1 MPEPPIKN
9 FTTDWNSGVAIGAL
23 VDSCAPGLCPDWCK
37 WDPRHCLKNA
47 TEAMTMA
54 EEWLNVPQLIRPE
67 EMINP
72 RVDEKAMMT
81 YISQFPSAH
90 LKEGAPLRPKLDP
103 GRVRAYGAGLE
114 HKGNRINQPC
124 RFNVDTAE
132 AGSGQLEIILL
143 NPKGV
148 RIPCEVVPDK
158 NASYSCT
165 YQPTMEGEHRVII
178 RYAGQEIR
186 GSPFSVS
193 VEPPIGDP
201 LKVIISG
208 PGIQPTGGN
217 SVGRRSY
224 FTVDTKRAGMG
235 TVECFVVDPHGRRDS
250 VEPRI
255 TQPEGEGV
263 FLVEYTPRDVGR
275 HQIFINFG
283 GQKLPNSPYVVTVGP
298 PAAVA
303 ALSAIVTMVEQ
314 VPKSSSNGEKTKHDI
329 TVVTPPISR
338 LLSDRLHSPLALV
351 STDVLHAEQ
360 LNGPSEQTEK
370 LQHSSKDLTKSNGTV
385 QCNGQHTAV
394 ENGHNVSQDTNHMN
408 VYLAVDLHAVYLR
421 GQGIL
426 PCFDRLPCS
435 SMTSSSSDFLL
446 VGAESPVGNGI
457 HDSSSLCHGET
468 FCATG
473 QNVENASNPDHVAL
487 PDSEFME
494 SVWQLREDKP
504 REFNPEFA
512 YATGRGVRP
521 RGIRAQDKV
530 EFQIHTERCG
540 NQASLLATLIRQ
552 NGETEQVA
560 VEQLDKDT
568 WNCSYIPRRPGKYC
582 LRVLYGGVD
591 IQNSPFEII
600 VGPHKTSAIKATGPG
615 LVAGVVNH
623 PIIFSVSCR
632 EQSSK
637 IGFSI
642 EGPSEAR
649 MDCFNHGDGTARV
662 TYWVTQPGEYAVHIL
677 YEDEDIPGS
686 PYMPN
691 ILPDSSDVFAD
702 RVRVYGPVIEMAKT
716 KFALGKPVEMYIDG
730 LKEALSTVAQ
740 RTLADQKLDSVLH
753 IECHDALGTSVPVRY
768 VRRADGSIVYSFT
781 PTTPGTYTIFATV
794 LNIPLKG
801 SPYRVNVA
809 PEVRPENVKIWG
821 PGLKECVQNEPSW
834 FLLNPIE
841 AFPGVDTTDAL
852 QSNPVTVH
860 ATDNFGR
867 PVQVDLSRQA
877 DGVYRIEYCPPPNV
891 SDIYFTP
898 MLGSIPVSKSP
909 LHVMVRPAFD
919 TSSIRIIGLEQTVP
933 INTEQQFNVLT
944 CRPASSY
951 VVSLLSVEDPLV
963 SLPCK
968 VTETTDGLLVTFK
981 ARESGV
987 FQASIFSGGQTITD
1001 PVTFTVIN
1009 SQRVHV
1015 SIFANDKSDIPEG
1028 TNGFD
1033 LRPSETELPTTVGVV
1048 SKEIMKPRF
1057 ISFDSRY
1064 MKAFCLTESD
1074 VPPSEKNFVAEVSW
1088 DCSLL
1093 KKANFNDC
1101 LRPAEETSASICN
1114 THTSPDQCTKSNE
1127 PPSNASGESSLDG
1140 FAVMASLTKPGKD
1153 DPPVRKL
1160 FNVRITGRSETDC
1173 QDESLFS
1180 ENVDIHQIMTYTVL
1194 TDPVMQQLEHQSSTT
1209 QLIDGSALA
1218 KGESDDTTGSDGSSS
1233 NFGRYPPRPFITD
1246 IEKSCFTLAYRAF
1259 HSSLNH
1265 QTVLVA
1271 KSSWPQ
1277 CLPDHPASTVTA
1289 AGSGL
1294 ERAVATQISVFTIDS
1309 RSAPPAPLGVTVT
1322 GPSEAKI
1329 ICIDNGDG
1337 TCDVSYN
1344 PPLPGRYT
1352 ISVIYNGE
1360 AHISGSPFFVQAYP
1374 VGKIDLSTDEIR
1386 THGVGVEADGVY
1398 KASYVKFTVDASE
1411 IDKVGEGV
1419 ISAILTAPDGERLAC
1434 QTTNNNDGTYTCS
1447 YTPLEEGAHQ
1457 IDVSYEGVQV
1467 PGSPFNIR
1475 VIPGCDPNRVK
1486 VYGKGLENGPHL
1498 CPGESAEFT
1507 VDLTGA
1513 GQGGLGL
1520 AVEGPSEAPIRCRDN
1535 RDGTCTVF
1543 YTPKEPGQYSIFVR
1557 FNDTNVP
1564 NSPFYVDVKT
1574 KVDPSQVQ
1582 CYGPGLESGL
1592 LRAGWPAYFTVDTK
1606 KAGDA
1611 KLQVRYTPKPGGET
1625 RPAHIQPLGAAAGK
1639 DISQPQHYHKITYTP
1654 EAEGL
1659 CHIEVL
1665 YDGEHVP
1672 GSPFLVQIRKSC
1684 EPERVRVLGPGVD
1697 GPVLASLPVT
1707 FTVDARDAG
1716 MGDLTLGLTDP
1727 RGQSVPVRVVPLPV
1741 DNESIVTNGAVPS
1754 VTSLASGDVSDTG
1767 LLSCTYEPYLVG
1779 PHNIHV
1785 MFAGVEVD
1793 NSPFVIQSVP
1803 TGRADLCS
1811 IEDPISEIVPIE
1823 TENVIRVNI
1832 AQGGTGRLTCQ
1843 VVQPATKPG
1852 VSATLLPVESEENSD
1867 GIVSVYY
1874 TPKQLGEL
1882 CVELRFGGQ
1891 LIPGGEFTQK
1901 VVTREEAAKP
1911 AKATSQFRSVEF
1923 RLPAPRG
1930 DADVECMVVRP
1941 SGTHQH
1947 VTPTINPDDT
1957 ITIMYD
1963 PVEQGMHELHVNG
1976 ITRAKPGDIRSS
1988 TVAMPLQGSPY
1999 RFFVDFV
2006 TTGHVTAYGPGL
2018 SHGVTNQPAE
2028 FTINTKDAGGGGLS
2042 LSVEGPSKAEIKC
2055 DEHDDGTC
2063 TVRYYPSAPG
2073 DYQVAIKFKDQHIS
2087 GSPFP
2092 AKIIGDTYTRA
2103 QLNLGATSDIALE
2116 AFGDDISTLTAN
2128 VQSVSGREEPCVLKR
2143 LPNNRLGISFTPRE
2157 IGEHLISVYQA
2168 GEHITNSPFRIRIS
2182 EKEIG
2187 DPRRV
2192 RVTGPGLISGVANQP
2207 NHFTVDTRDAGYAGL
2222 SLSIEGPSK
2231 AEIDC
2236 QDNHDGTC
2244 SVMYL
2249 PTEPGMYIINVKY
2262 ADVHVPNSPFTVDV
2276 GGKSLSRVTERITR
2290 RREASTVT
2298 TVGSRCELSLRVADT
2313 TLRDMTASVTAPS
2326 GDTYPCEI
2334 VQVDADH
2341 YNIKFVPQEMGE
2353 HLVSVKHRGIN
2364 IAGSPF
2370 QFTVGPITDGV
2381 AHKVRATGPNLQRGF
2396 TNAINEFTI
2405 YTREA
2410 GAGTLAIAIEGPSRA
2425 GIDCVE
2431 RADGSSVVSYQVS
2444 LPGTYH
2450 CSIKFNDVHI
2460 PYSPFAIQIADSG
2473 RTGRVASYAV
2483 PSQVSGLQETAPVG
2497 SEEFPSQIGRPV
2509 AFTVHHQLVGGQ
2521 VLRARVQAPSG
2532 LIEEAGI
2539 QQVDRDQFVVR
2550 FVPME
2555 SGPHFVY
2562 VHIVPVEMNDMNVEL
2577 GPGSPYPPLEGSP
2590 FRLVISHQP
2599 ADPSMVHANGEG
2611 LRRGRVGE
2619 KNTFFVHTANAGSGV
2634 LNVTVDGPSKV
2645 TLTTQEQDEGY
2656 SFSYVPTA
2664 PGSYEISIKYGG
2676 NHHINGS
2683 PFKAEITGSIRSP
2696 TVLNSRVADRTSNV
2710 VLETIEKSIVDY
2722 QASRVSQ
2729 NLRDNQADRVRCEG
2743 MGLKRADIQGVNYFT
2758 VDASDAGTEIL
2769 LVGICGPTRP
2779 FEEVKVNHL
2788 GNNRYS
2794 VSYRVNEKGRHWLL
2808 VKWGDHH
2815 VPGSPFTVDVP

>member
-1 MPEPPIKN
+1 MGDTPARHPIAADEAGNSAPVNDHSRMAEKELAEDAQWKLMQRNTFTRWANEHLKKANMHIDNLETDLCDGLRLAALVEVLTNHKFKQLNKKPTFRTQKLENVTKVLKFLEDHEKLRLVSIDSTHIVDSNMKLILGLIWTLIMHYSISLPMWDGDSAIQDDKGPKQRLLGWIKQKMPEPPVKN

-81 YISQFPSAH
+81 YISQFPSAQ

-103 GRVRAYGAGLE
+103 GRVRAHGAGLE
-114 HKGNRINQPC
+114 PKGNRLNQPC
-124 RFNVDTAE
+124 RFTVETAE

-148 RIPCEVVPDK
+148 RTPCEVVPDK

-201 LKVIISG
+201 LKVIVSG
-208 PGIQPTGGN
+208 PGIQPTGSN

-235 TVECFVVDPHGRRDS
+235 TVDCYIVDPQGRRDLIT
-250 VEPRI
+250 PRI

-263 FLVEYTPRDVGR
+263 FLVEYTPKDVGR
-275 HQIFINFG
+275 HQIFVNFG

-298 PAAVA
+298 
-303 ALSAIVTMVEQ
+303 Q
-314 VPKSSSNGEKTKHDI
+314 
-329 TVVTPPISR
+329 
-338 LLSDRLHSPLALV
+338 
-351 STDVLHAEQ
+351 
-360 LNGPSEQTEK
+360 
-370 LQHSSKDLTKSNGTV
+370 
-385 QCNGQHTAV
+385 
-394 ENGHNVSQDTNHMN
+394 
-408 VYLAVDLHAVYLR
+408 
-421 GQGIL
+421 
-426 PCFDRLPCS
+426 
-435 SMTSSSSDFLL
+435 
-446 VGAESPVGNGI
+446 
-457 HDSSSLCHGET
+457 
-468 FCATG
+468 
-473 QNVENASNPDHVAL
+473 
-487 PDSEFME
+487 
-494 SVWQLREDKP
+494 
-504 REFNPEFA
+504 FNPEFA

-530 EFQIHTERCG
+530 AFQIHTERCG
-540 NQASLLATLIRQ
+540 NQAPLLATLVRQ

-568 WNCSYIPRRPGKYC
+568 WNCSYVPHRPGKYC

-591 IQNSPFEII
+591 IQNSPFEIV

-702 RVRVYGPVIEMAKT
+702 RVRVYGPAIEMAKT
-716 KFALGKPVEMYIDG
+716 NFALGKPIEMYIDD

-740 RTLADQKLDSVLH
+740 RTLSDQKLDSVLH
-753 IECHDALGTSVPVRY
+753 IECHDALGNTVPVRY

-781 PTTPGTYTIFATV
+781 PTTPGAYTIFATV

-852 QSNPVTVH
+852 ESNPVTVH

-867 PVQVDLSRQA
+867 PVQVNLSRQP

-909 LHVMVRPAFD
+909 LHVAVRPAFD
-919 TSSIRIIGLEQTVP
+919 TSLVRIIGLEQ
-933 INTEQQFNVLT
+933 
-944 CRPASSY
+944 R
-951 VVSLLSVEDPLV
+951 
-963 SLPCK
+963 
-968 VTETTDGLLVTFK
+968 
-981 ARESGV
+981 
-987 FQASIFSGGQTITD
+987 
-1001 PVTFTVIN
+1001 
-1009 SQRVHV
+1009 
-1015 SIFANDKSDIPEG
+1015 
-1028 TNGFD
+1028 
-1033 LRPSETELPTTVGVV
+1033 
-1048 SKEIMKPRF
+1048 
-1057 ISFDSRY
+1057 
-1064 MKAFCLTESD
+1064 
-1074 VPPSEKNFVAEVSW
+1074 
-1088 DCSLL
+1088 
-1093 KKANFNDC
+1093 
-1101 LRPAEETSASICN
+1101 
-1114 THTSPDQCTKSNE
+1114 
-1127 PPSNASGESSLDG
+1127 
-1140 FAVMASLTKPGKD
+1140 
-1153 DPPVRKL
+1153 
-1160 FNVRITGRSETDC
+1160 
-1173 QDESLFS
+1173 
-1180 ENVDIHQIMTYTVL
+1180 
-1194 TDPVMQQLEHQSSTT
+1194 
-1209 QLIDGSALA
+1209 
-1218 KGESDDTTGSDGSSS
+1218 
-1233 NFGRYPPRPFITD
+1233 
-1246 IEKSCFTLAYRAF
+1246 
-1259 HSSLNH
+1259 
-1265 QTVLVA
+1265 
-1271 KSSWPQ
+1271 
-1277 CLPDHPASTVTA
+1277 
-1289 AGSGL
+1289 
-1294 ERAVATQISVFTIDS
+1294 
-1309 RSAPPAPLGVTVT
+1309 
-1322 GPSEAKI
+1322 
-1329 ICIDNGDG
+1329 
-1337 TCDVSYN
+1337 
-1344 PPLPGRYT
+1344 
-1352 ISVIYNGE
+1352 
-1360 AHISGSPFFVQAYP
+1360 
-1374 VGKIDLSTDEIR
+1374 
-1386 THGVGVEADGVY
+1386 VY
-1398 KASYVKFTVDASE
+1398 KASYVKFTVDTSE

-1625 RPAHIQPLGAAAGK
+1625 RSAHIQPLGAAAGK
-1639 DISQPQHYHKITYTP
+1639 DLSQPQHYHKITYTP

-1697 GPVLASLPVT
+1697 GPVLASLPAT

-1811 IEDPISEIVPIE
+1811 IEDPISEIVAIE
-1823 TENVIRVNI
+1823 TENVIRVNT
-1832 AQGGTGRLTCQ
+1832 AKGGTGRLTCQ

-1852 VSATLLPVESEENSD
+1852 VSATLLPVESEENKD
-1867 GIVSVYY
+1867 GVVSVYY

-1941 SGTHQH
+1941 SGTQQH

-1976 ITRAKPGDIRSS
+1976 ITRAKPGDMRSS

-1999 RFFVDFV
+1999 RFFVDLV
-2006 TTGHVTAYGPGL
+2006 ATGHITAYGPGL

-2055 DEHDDGTC
+2055 DENDDGTC

-2073 DYQVAIKFKDQHIS
+2073 DYHVAIKFQDQHIS
-2087 GSPFP
+2087 GSPFL
-2092 AKIIGDTYTRA
+2092 AKIIDERLILNLRGDTYTRA
-2103 QLNLGATSDIALE
+2103 QVNLGATSDIALE
-2116 AFGDDISTLTAN
+2116 ALGDDISTLTAN
-2128 VQSVSGREEPCVLKR
+2128 VRSVSGREEPCVLKR
-2143 LPNNRLGISFTPRE
+2143 LPNNRLGISFTPKE
-2157 IGEHLISVYQA
+2157 IGEHLISVYQG

-2192 RVTGPGLISGVANQP
+2192 RVTGPGLMSGVANQP

-2249 PTEPGMYIINVKY
+2249 PTEPGMYVINVKY

-2276 GGKSLSRVTERITR
+2276 GGQSLSRVTERITR

-2334 VQVDADH
+2334 VQVDTDH

-2353 HLVSVKHRGIN
+2353 HLVSVKHKGIN

-2450 CSIKFNDVHI
+2450 CSVKFNDVHI

-2509 AFTVHHQLVGGQ
+2509 AFTVHHELLGGQ
-2521 VLRARVQAPSG
+2521 VLRARVQTPSG
-2532 LIEEAGI
+2532 LIEEAGV

-2562 VHIVPVEMNDMNVEL
+2562 VHIVPAEVTDMDVEL

-2722 QASRVSQ
+2722 QASRLSQ
-2729 NLRDNQADRVRCEG
+2729 DLKDNQADRVRCEG

>member
-1 MPEPPIKN
+1 MKLILGLIWTLIMHYSISLPMWDGDSAIQDDKGPKQRLLGWIKQKMPEPPVKN

-81 YISQFPSAH
+81 YISQFPSAQ

-103 GRVRAYGAGLE
+103 GRVRAHGAGLE
-114 HKGNRINQPC
+114 PKGNRLNQPC
-124 RFNVDTAE
+124 RFTVETAE

-148 RIPCEVVPDK
+148 RTPCEVVPDK

-201 LKVIISG
+201 LKVIVSG
-208 PGIQPTGGN
+208 PGIQPTGSN

-235 TVECFVVDPHGRRDS
+235 TVDCYIVDPQGRRDLIT
-250 VEPRI
+250 PRI

-263 FLVEYTPRDVGR
+263 FLVEYTPKDVGR
-275 HQIFINFG
+275 HQIFVSFG

-298 PAAVA
+298 
-303 ALSAIVTMVEQ
+303 Q
-314 VPKSSSNGEKTKHDI
+314 
-329 TVVTPPISR
+329 
-338 LLSDRLHSPLALV
+338 
-351 STDVLHAEQ
+351 
-360 LNGPSEQTEK
+360 
-370 LQHSSKDLTKSNGTV
+370 
-385 QCNGQHTAV
+385 
-394 ENGHNVSQDTNHMN
+394 
-408 VYLAVDLHAVYLR
+408 
-421 GQGIL
+421 
-426 PCFDRLPCS
+426 
-435 SMTSSSSDFLL
+435 
-446 VGAESPVGNGI
+446 
-457 HDSSSLCHGET
+457 
-468 FCATG
+468 
-473 QNVENASNPDHVAL
+473 
-487 PDSEFME
+487 
-494 SVWQLREDKP
+494 
-504 REFNPEFA
+504 FNPEFA

-530 EFQIHTERCG
+530 AFQIHTERCG
-540 NQASLLATLIRQ
+540 NQAPLLATLVRQ

-568 WNCSYIPRRPGKYC
+568 WNCSYVPHRPGKYC

-591 IQNSPFEII
+591 IQNSPFEIV

-702 RVRVYGPVIEMAKT
+702 RVRVYGPAIEMAKT
-716 KFALGKPVEMYIDG
+716 NFALGKPIEMYIDD

-740 RTLADQKLDSVLH
+740 RTLSDQKLDSVLH
-753 IECHDALGTSVPVRY
+753 IECHDALGNTVPVRY

-781 PTTPGTYTIFATV
+781 PTTPGAYTIFATV

-852 QSNPVTVH
+852 ESNPVTVH

-867 PVQVDLSRQA
+867 PVQVNLSRQP

-909 LHVMVRPAFD
+909 LHVAVRPAFD
-919 TSSIRIIGLEQTVP
+919 TSLVRIIGLEQTVP
-933 INTEQQFNVLT
+933 IHTEQQFNVLT

-951 VVSLLSVEDPLV
+951 VVSLQSVEDPLI

-968 VTETTDGLLVTFK
+968 VTETADGLLVTFK
-981 ARESGV
+981 AQESGV

-1015 SIFANDKSDIPEG
+1015 SIFANGKRDLPEG
-1028 TNGFD
+1028 TNG
-1033 LRPSETELPTTVGVV
+1033 
-1048 SKEIMKPRF
+1048 
-1057 ISFDSRY
+1057 
-1064 MKAFCLTESD
+1064 
-1074 VPPSEKNFVAEVSW
+1074 
-1088 DCSLL
+1088 
-1093 KKANFNDC
+1093 
-1101 LRPAEETSASICN
+1101 
-1114 THTSPDQCTKSNE
+1114 
-1127 PPSNASGESSLDG
+1127 
-1140 FAVMASLTKPGKD
+1140 
-1153 DPPVRKL
+1153 
-1160 FNVRITGRSETDC
+1160 
-1173 QDESLFS
+1173 
-1180 ENVDIHQIMTYTVL
+1180 
-1194 TDPVMQQLEHQSSTT
+1194 
-1209 QLIDGSALA
+1209 
-1218 KGESDDTTGSDGSSS
+1218 
-1233 NFGRYPPRPFITD
+1233 
-1246 IEKSCFTLAYRAF
+1246 
-1259 HSSLNH
+1259 
-1265 QTVLVA
+1265 
-1271 KSSWPQ
+1271 WPQ

-1374 VGKIDLSTDEIR
+1374 VGKLDLSTDEIR
-1386 THGVGVEADGVY
+1386 TYGVGVEADGVY
-1398 KASYVKFTVDASE
+1398 KASYVKFTVDTSE

-1625 RPAHIQPLGAAAGK
+1625 RSAHIQPLGAAAGK
-1639 DISQPQHYHKITYTP
+1639 DLSQPQHYHKITYTP

-1697 GPVLASLPVT
+1697 GPVLASLPAT

-1811 IEDPISEIVPIE
+1811 IEDPISEIVAIE
-1823 TENVIRVNI
+1823 TENVIRVNT
-1832 AQGGTGRLTCQ
+1832 AKGGTGRLTCQ

-1852 VSATLLPVESEENSD
+1852 VSATLLPVESEENKD
-1867 GIVSVYY
+1867 GVVSVYY

-1901 VVTREEAAKP
+1901 VSIGCSLYSRILSSGTLQ
-1911 AKATSQFRSVEF
+1911 KATSQFRSVEF

-1941 SGTHQH
+1941 SGTQQH

-1976 ITRAKPGDIRSS
+1976 ITRAKPGDMRSS

-1999 RFFVDFV
+1999 RFFVDLV
-2006 TTGHVTAYGPGL
+2006 ATGHITAYGPGL

-2055 DEHDDGTC
+2055 DENDDGTC

-2073 DYQVAIKFKDQHIS
+2073 DYHVAIKFQDQHIS
-2087 GSPFP
+2087 GSPFL

-2103 QLNLGATSDIALE
+2103 QVNLGATSDIALE
-2116 AFGDDISTLTAN
+2116 ALGDDISTLTAN
-2128 VQSVSGREEPCVLKR
+2128 VRSVSGREEPCVLKR
-2143 LPNNRLGISFTPRE
+2143 LPNNRLGISFTPKE
-2157 IGEHLISVYQA
+2157 IGEHLISVYQG

-2192 RVTGPGLISGVANQP
+2192 RVTGPGLMSGVANQP

-2249 PTEPGMYIINVKY
+2249 PTEPGMYVINVKY

-2276 GGKSLSRVTERITR
+2276 GGQSLSRVTERITR

-2334 VQVDADH
+2334 VQVDTDH

-2353 HLVSVKHRGIN
+2353 HLVSVKHKGIN

-2450 CSIKFNDVHI
+2450 CSVKFNDVHI

-2509 AFTVHHQLVGGQ
+2509 AFTVHHELLGGQ
-2521 VLRARVQAPSG
+2521 VLRARVQTPSG
-2532 LIEEAGI
+2532 LIEEAGV

-2562 VHIVPVEMNDMNVEL
+2562 VHIVPAEVTDMDVEL

-2645 TLTTQEQDEGY
+2645 ILTTQEQDEGY

-2722 QASRVSQ
+2722 QASRLSQ
-2729 NLRDNQADRVRCEG
+2729 DLKDNQADRVRCEG